1 MSPLVGSERLNVA
14 LLCAV
19 GLGTINCG
27 RSLMSVAILPMGE
40 AMAWSAA
47 AVGTVQSAYF
57 LGYPLLQMW
66 GGKLGDDIG
75 PRRVLAAFA
84 VLWSLT
90 MLLLPQMTLAFGMQ
104 GAYAARV
111 LFGIAS
117 GVGLPVAHAM
127 LGAFFPAEEKSTGV
141 CFVFTGFHI
150 GAVIGLAFTPVVM
163 DLAVRALGWATAAA
177 WHAPFYALG
186 AAGLLFSVIWY
197 LAVPDQPREAVPRAA
212 PRKAPAPGGSNT
224 GGGSEGADLIA
235 DLARP
240 APTFAEMILS
250 PKVLGLIWMHSV
262 YNILF
267 FTLLSW
273 TPTYLRKQLG
283 VSLANAGAAG
293 ALPFLVMAIVGMGAG
308 LVADVMMR
316 DWGWTTLSVRRLL
329 VFGSTLAPCVSLA
342 FLGTTASP
350 ALAVLALVVAMGTLA
365 FSQAGFHGYIQDV
378 APTFS
383 GSVMGCTN
391 MVSGFVGMAATW
403 LTGYIVEATGSFQT
417 VFWLM
422 SAVALTGTFM
432 FHAIADGHLL
442 TFPPKRKAKLA

>member
-1 MSPLVGSERLNVA
+1 MAEGSSAPSQAMSPLWGSERLGVA

-40 AMAWSAA
+40 AMGWTAA

-66 GGKLGDDIG
+66 GGKLADDIG
-75 PRRVLAAFA
+75 PRKVLAVFA

-90 MLLLPQMTLAFGMQ
+90 MLLLPQLTLAAGVR

-111 LFGIAS
+111 LFGVAS

-127 LGAFFPAEEKSTGV
+127 LGAFFPAHEKSTGV
-141 CFVFTGFHI
+141 CFVFTGFHV
-150 GAVIGLAFTPVVM
+150 GAVIGLAMTPVVM
-163 DLAVRALGWATAAA
+163 NAAVSALGWAPAAA

-186 AAGLLFSVIWY
+186 IAGLLFSVAWS
-197 LAVPDQPREAVPRAA
+197 LAVPDRPREPVPVRRVSAGDA
-212 PRKAPAPGGSNT
+212 GPAPES
-224 GGGSEGADLIA
+224 
-235 DLARP
+235 
-240 APTFAEMILS
+240 PTFLEMMVN

-316 DWGWTTLSVRRLL
+316 DWGWSTLSVRRLL
-329 VFGSTLAPCVSLA
+329 VFGSTLAPCASLA

-350 ALAVLALVVAMGTLA
+350 ALAVLSLVVAMGTLA

-378 APTFS
+378 APASS

-391 MVSGFVGMAATW
+391 MVSGFFGMLATW
-403 LTGYIVEATGSFQT
+403 LTGYIVEATGSFQA
-417 VFWLM
+417 VFWTM
-422 SAVALTGTFM
+422 SLVALTGALV
-432 FHAIADGHLL
+432 FHRIADGRVL
-442 TFPPKRKAKLA
+442 TFPHTR